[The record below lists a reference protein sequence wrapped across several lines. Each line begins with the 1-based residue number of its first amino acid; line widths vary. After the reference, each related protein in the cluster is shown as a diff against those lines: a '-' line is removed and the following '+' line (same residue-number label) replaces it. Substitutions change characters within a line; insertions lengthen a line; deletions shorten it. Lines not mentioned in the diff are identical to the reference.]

1 VSRRTQLGVLLAVLA
16 AVLTA
21 APFAGAKTRPH
32 LTEAA
37 GAIFPDRAF
46 VVSLPSERSLRASQ
60 VDVRENGQRVT
71 GLSLV
76 PAGGAGGEEFGV
88 VLAIDAS
95 ESMEGKPIAGAL
107 QAAQLFVTRKAPNQQ
122 VAIVI
127 FNSKA
132 EVLLPFTSDAG
143 KILQALSK
151 PPTLAYGTHIY
162 DAVSESIAL
171 LEEAKIAAGSVV
183 VLSDGAD
190 TGSEATRSNL
200 GAAAA
205 RSHVRVFTVGL
216 RSSHFDQSVLRKLS
230 ASAFGSYSQATS
242 IQALAQIYDEL
253 GSRLAHE
260 YLLRYRSF
268 IGLGQKVRVS
278 VRVQGIPTAFRSG
291 YATPTRGS
299 RAPAAG
305 FHRGFGTGFWDSAFT
320 MLVFAVLVIGLLA
333 GCLLLLFRP
342 RHRSVQTRVADFVS
356 LADPADGVKLGT
368 GLPDRL
374 LVSTE
379 QSLKT
384 TKWWTR
390 FVEEVQLAE
399 IKMKPAYIVIWTLLV
414 TVALMWLFAIVFT
427 FAGLVLA
434 LLVPFIVW
442 GSIRRLVERKRSQ
455 FAEQLPDN
463 LAVLASALRAGHSFV
478 GALSV
483 VVEDAPE
490 PARAEFRRVVADE
503 RLGMPLE
510 DALEVV
516 VKRMNSEDLK
526 QVGLVAVLQRETG
539 GSTAEVLER
548 VVETV
553 RERQEL
559 RRLVRTLTAAGRM
572 SRWVVSGLPLVLIG
586 AIALLNP
593 GYLKP
598 LFEHTSGRVMVVF
611 AALLVVAGSY
621 VIKRIVDIKV

>member
-1 VSRRTQLGVLLAVLA
+1 
-16 AVLTA
+16 VLTA

-37 GAIFPDRAF
+37 GATFPDRAF
-46 VVSLPSERSLRASQ
+46 VVSLPSDRSLQANQ
-60 VDVRENGQRVT
+60 VDVRENDQRVT
-71 GLSLV
+71 GLSLD
-76 PAGGAGGEEFGV
+76 PAGGAAGDEFGV

-95 ESMEGKPIAGAL
+95 DSMEGKPIAGAL
-107 QAAQLFVTRKAPNQQ
+107 QAAQLFVTRKARNQQ
-122 VAIVI
+122 VAIVT

-143 KILQALSK
+143 KILQALSR

-162 DAVSESIAL
+162 DAVSKSISL
-171 LEEAKIAAGSVV
+171 LQEAKIAAGSVV

-190 TGSEATRSNL
+190 TGSEATRSQVA
-200 GAAAA
+200 AAAA

-216 RSSHFDQSVLRKLS
+216 PSKRFDQSALRKLAAS
-230 ASAFGSYSQATS
+230 ASGNYSEATS
-242 IQALAQIYDEL
+242 VQALAQIYDEL

-268 IGLGQKVRVS
+268 AGLGQKVQVT
-278 VRVQGIPTAFRSG
+278 VRVQGIPTTFRSG
-291 YATPTRGS
+291 YATPTIASG
-299 RAPAAG
+299 AVATG
-305 FHRGFGTGFWDSAFT
+305 YHHGFGTGFWDSAFT
-320 MLVFAVLVIGLLA
+320 MLVFGAVVIGLLA
-333 GCLLLLFRP
+333 GCLFLLFRP
-342 RHRSVQTRVADFVS
+342 RHRSVQNRVAEFVS
-356 LADPADGVKLGT
+356 LADPSDGAKLGSA
-368 GLPDRL
+368 LPDRFI
-374 LVSTE
+374 VSTE
-379 QSLKT
+379 QSLEGSR
-384 TKWWTR
+384 WWKR
-390 FVEEVQLAE
+390 FVEEVELAE
-399 IKMKPAYIVIWTLLV
+399 IKMKPAYIALWTLFV
-414 TVALMWLFAIVFT
+414 TVALMWLFAVVFT

-434 LLVPFIVW
+434 LIVPFIVW
-442 GSIRRLVERKRSQ
+442 GAIRRLVERKRSL

-490 PARAEFRRVVADE
+490 PAQSEFRRVVADE
-503 RLGMPLE
+503 RLGVQLE
-510 DALEVV
+510 NALEVV
-516 VKRMNSEDLK
+516 ARRMNSEDLK
-526 QVGLVAVLQRETG
+526 QVGLVAVLQRESG

-548 VVETV
+548 VVDTV

-611 AALLVVAGSY
+611 AALLVISGSY

>member
-1 VSRRTQLGVLLAVLA
+1 MSRRTQLILLAVFA
-16 AVLTA
+16 VVLTA
-21 APFAGAKTRPH
+21 APLAAAKARPH

-37 GAIFPDRAF
+37 GATFPDRAF
-46 VVSLPSERSLRASQ
+46 VVSLPSDRSLVANQ
-60 VDVRENGQRVT
+60 VVVRENGNRVT

-76 PAGGAGGEEFGV
+76 PAGSAGGDEFGV

-107 QAAQLFVTRKAPNQQ
+107 QAAQLFVARKAPNQQ
-122 VAIVI
+122 VAVVT
-127 FNSKA
+127 FNSKP
-132 EVLLPFTSDAG
+132 EVVLPFTSDAA
-143 KILQALSK
+143 KILQALTGR
-151 PPTLAYGTHIY
+151 PTLAYGTHMY
-162 DAVSESIAL
+162 DAVSEAISL
-171 LEEAKIAAGSVV
+171 LAEAKIAAGSVV

-190 TGSEATRSNL
+190 TGSQASQSQV
-200 GAAAA
+200 AAAA
-205 RSHVRVFTVGL
+205 AKSHVRVFTVGL
-216 RSSHFDQSVLRKLS
+216 RSAHFKQSALRNLAAA
-230 ASAFGSYSQATS
+230 ASGSYSQAAS
-242 IQALAQIYDEL
+242 VQALSRIYNTL

-268 IGLGQKVRVS
+268 LGLGQKVQVT
-278 VRVQGIPTAFRSG
+278 VRVQGIPTAFRTG
-291 YATPTRGS
+291 YTTPTLAS
-299 RAPAAG
+299 APAAG
-305 FHRGFGTGFWDSAFT
+305 YHRGFGTGFWDSAFT
-320 MLVFAVLVIGLLA
+320 MLVFGVLVIGLL
-333 GCLLLLFRP
+333 GTCLFLLLRP
-342 RHRSVQTRVADFVS
+342 PHRSVQTRIGEFVS
-356 LADPADGVKLGT
+356 LADPSDAAQLGGA

-374 LVSTE
+374 FVSTE
-379 QSLKT
+379 QSLET
-384 TKWWTR
+384 SRWWKR
-390 FVEEVQLAE
+390 FVEEVELAE
-399 IKMKPAYIVIWTLLV
+399 IKMKPAYIAMWTLLV
-414 TVALMWLFAIVFT
+414 TVALMWLFAVVFT

-434 LLVPFIVW
+434 LLVPFIIW
-442 GSIRRLVERKRSQ
+442 GVIRRKVERKRSL

-490 PARAEFRRVVADE
+490 PAQTEFRRVVADE

-510 DALEVV
+510 TALEVV
-516 VKRMNSEDLK
+516 AERMNNEDLK
-526 QVGLVAVLQRETG
+526 QVGLVAVLQRESG

-548 VVETV
+548 VVDTV

-598 LFEHTSGRVMVVF
+598 LFQHTSGRIMVVF
-611 AALLVVAGSY
+611 AALLVISGSY